1 MFYHR
6 DILMDRERNVDKRVE
21 RLLRFNRVT
30 NNNPPS
36 SKRRLSTC
44 SRVIPFSPTLS
55 QEARRGGQG
64 AEVSMKIPGW
74 KDADSNWEI
83 GGGLSSFEAPIKL
96 VVQVVRR
103 DGSNE
108 SGPPSEE
115 NRSARWN
122 SKLSAS
128 KLYFYAPPSP
138 IDSKTLTRSNFRVPS
153 TIHLGQLLVRSSL
166 FPSSFQRLNFPWLST
181 KHSRGLAKR
190 SQAAY

>member
-1 MFYHR
+1 M
-6 DILMDRERNVDKRVE
+6 
-21 RLLRFNRVT
+21 
-30 NNNPPS
+30 
-36 SKRRLSTC
+36 
-44 SRVIPFSPTLS
+44 
-55 QEARRGGQG
+55 
-64 AEVSMKIPGW
+64 
-74 KDADSNWEI
+74 
-83 GGGLSSFEAPIKL
+83 SSFEAPIKL

-108 SGPPSEE
+108 SGPPSEG

-181 KHSRGLAKR
+181 RTRETEPGRLLEIIRASFA
-190 SQAAY
+190 SQLPPSYPVNRRTDGACTILTS